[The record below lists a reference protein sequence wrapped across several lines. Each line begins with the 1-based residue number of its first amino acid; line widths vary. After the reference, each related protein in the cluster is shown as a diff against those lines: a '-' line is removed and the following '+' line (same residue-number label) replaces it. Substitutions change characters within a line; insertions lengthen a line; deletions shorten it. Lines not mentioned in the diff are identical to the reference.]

1 MKHYSEA
8 AVERMMK
15 VQEVIMRAL
24 AKKIR
29 WYEAAEILGISVRQM
44 KRRKDRWDRQ
54 GYDGL
59 FDRRLGKPS
68 PKRVP
73 VSTVEEVLRLYQ
85 EQYYDFNVKH
95 FHEQLKREHH
105 LKLSY
110 TWVKT
115 ALQTAGLVPRRGRR
129 SKHRKRREPRPL
141 PGMMLHI
148 DGSKHQWFKDGCY
161 YDLIVVLD
169 DATNEI
175 YYAQLVEAES
185 TRTVMAAV
193 RAVIEA
199 KGLFCSLYC
208 DRASHFFLTP
218 KAGERVSDKHITQ
231 VGRAL
236 AELGIRLIP
245 AYSPEAR
252 GRSERSFRT
261 WQGRLPQE
269 LRQRGLV
276 TLPAANEFL
285 REHYLAEFNRQFARP
300 AKEPGTAFTSCPR
313 KDLDFVFALLHERT
327 VARDNTVSYGNR
339 VAARKDE
346 VALLV
351 SGVQGECLRT
361 CRPNSECRLWTTC
374 GRSLRPARSSPGAA
388 RERASARKKSEGQ
401 KKISCGNAAPAESD
415 KRRRFPQGLGK
426 VPLKSGVTFP
436 HSHSCYY

>member
-95 FHEQLKREHH
+95 FHEQLKREHN

-175 YYAQLVEAES
+175 CYAQLVAAES
-185 TRTVMAAV
+185 T
-193 RAVIEA
+193 
-199 KGLFCSLYC
+199 
-208 DRASHFFLTP
+208 LT
-218 KAGERVSDKHITQ
+218 GWR
-231 VGRAL
+231 RC
-236 AELGIRLIP
+236 
-245 AYSPEAR
+245 AR
-252 GRSERSFRT
+252 
-261 WQGRLPQE
+261 
-269 LRQRGLV
+269 
-276 TLPAANEFL
+276 
-285 REHYLAEFNRQFARP
+285 
-300 AKEPGTAFTSCPR
+300 
-313 KDLDFVFALLHERT
+313 
-327 VARDNTVSYGNR
+327 
-339 VAARKDE
+339 
-346 VALLV
+346 
-351 SGVQGECLRT
+351 
-361 CRPNSECRLWTTC
+361 
-374 GRSLRPARSSPGAA
+374 
-388 RERASARKKSEGQ
+388 
-401 KKISCGNAAPAESD
+401 
-415 KRRRFPQGLGK
+415 
-426 VPLKSGVTFP
+426 
-436 HSHSCYY
+436 

>member
-1 MKHYSEA
+1 MKHYSET

-15 VQEVIMRAL
+15 VQEVIMRAM
-24 AKKIR
+24 AKKLR

-44 KRRKDRWDRQ
+44 RRRKERWERQ

-95 FHEQLKREHH
+95 FHEKLKQAHQI
-105 LKLSY
+105 KLSY

-115 ALQTAGLVPRRGRR
+115 ALQTAGLVQQRKRRC
-129 SKHRKRREPRPL
+129 KHRKRREPRPL

-148 DGSKHQWFKDGCY
+148 DGSKHQWFADGCY

-185 TRTVMAAV
+185 TFTVMAAV
-193 RAVIEA
+193 RAVIET

-218 KAGERVSDKHITQ
+218 KAGEPVSEKHITQ

-269 LRQRGLV
+269 LRLRGLK
-276 TLPAANEFL
+276 TLGTANEFL
-285 REHYLAEFNRQFARP
+285 RDTYVAEFNQQFARP
-300 AKEPGTAFTSCPR
+300 AQQTGTAFTTCQR
-313 KDLDFVFALLHERT
+313 KDLDYVFALLHERT
-327 VARDNTVSYGNR
+327 VARDNTVSYGKR
-339 VAARKDE
+339 VLQIEQTKWRFSLAGCKVNVYEHADQTLS
-346 VALLV
+346 LLYGPHV
-351 SGVQGECLRT
+351 V
-361 CRPNSECRLWTTC
+361 
-374 GRSLRPARSSPGAA
+374 GRYYANGNPLVPPASAPAR
-388 RERASARKKSEGQ
+388 RKKSTGGQ
-401 KKISCGNAAPAESD
+401 KRSAVEMTPLRKATKNVASRRGLEKSRSKAA
-415 KRRRFPQGLGK
+415 
-426 VPLKSGVTFP
+426 
-436 HSHSCYY
+436 

>member
-44 KRRKDRWDRQ
+44 RRRKDRWDRQ

-68 PKRVP
+68 PQRVP

-95 FHEQLKREHH
+95 FHEQLKREHQ

-115 ALQTAGLVPRRGRR
+115 ALQTAGLAPRRGRR

-185 TRTVMAAV
+185 TLTVMAAV

-236 AELGIRLIP
+236 AELSIRLIP

-252 GRSERSFRT
+252 GRSERSFAPGKDVYHKSCGGVGWLLCRRPMSSCGSTT
-261 WQGRLPQE
+261 WP
-269 LRQRGLV
+269 
-276 TLPAANEFL
+276 
-285 REHYLAEFNRQFARP
+285 
-300 AKEPGTAFTSCPR
+300 SS
-313 KDLDFVFALLHERT
+313 
-327 VARDNTVSYGNR
+327 TVSLR
-339 VAARKDE
+339 AQQKSRVRRSLVAA
-346 VALLV
+346 A
-351 SGVQGECLRT
+351 RT
-361 CRPNSECRLWTTC
+361 STL
-374 GRSLRPARSSPGAA
+374 SLRCYTSAPWRATTRSVTGTGCCSWKRQSGA
-388 RERASARKKSEGQ
+388 
-401 KKISCGNAAPAESD
+401 
-415 KRRRFPQGLGK
+415 
-426 VPLKSGVTFP
+426 
-436 HSHSCYY
+436 SH

>member
-1 MKHYSEA
+1 MKHFSEA

-68 PKRVP
+68 PRRVR

-95 FHEQLKREHH
+95 FHEQLQREHNI
-105 LKLSY
+105 KLSY

-115 ALQTAGLVPRRGRR
+115 ALQTAGLVARRGRR

-148 DGSKHQWFKDGCY
+148 DGSKHQWFGDGYY
-161 YDLIVVLD
+161 YDLIVVMD

-175 YYAQLVEAES
+175 YYAQLVSEES
-185 TRTVMAAV
+185 TFTVMAAL
-193 RAVIEA
+193 RAVIE
-199 KGLFCSLYC
+199 KQGLFCSLYS

-218 KAGERVSDKHITQ
+218 KAGEKVANKHFTQ

-236 AELGIRLIP
+236 AELQIKLIP
-245 AYSPEAR
+245 AYSPQAR
-252 GRSERSFRT
+252 GRSERNFRT

-269 LRQRGLV
+269 LRLRKLN
-276 TLPAANEFL
+276 TLDAANQFL
-285 REHYLAEFNRQFARP
+285 REHYLGEFNTQFARP
-300 AKEPGTAFTSCPR
+300 AKQAGTAFTTCHR
-313 KDLDFVFALLHERT
+313 KDLELVFALQHERT
-327 VARDNTVSYGNR
+327 VARD
-339 VAARKDE
+339 
-346 VALLV
+346 
-351 SGVQGECLRT
+351 
-361 CRPNSECRLWTTC
+361 
-374 GRSLRPARSSPGAA
+374 
-388 RERASARKKSEGQ
+388 
-401 KKISCGNAAPAESD
+401 
-415 KRRRFPQGLGK
+415 
-426 VPLKSGVTFP
+426 
-436 HSHSCYY
+436 